1 MLQIINVKK
10 SFGGVHA
17 LRSVDM
23 ELIPGKLTSVIGP
36 NGAGKSSL
44 MNVISG
50 FTKPTAGDV
59 LLDARTLLGLPPH
72 EMCGLGIA
80 RTFQNLQ
87 MFSHMPAWEV
97 AASGCFRLQSASRIS
112 DLLGLPSSRA
122 EMRRSEE
129 RAHEL
134 LDFVAFEQA
143 WRERRAGDLPY
154 GLQRKLEISRALAT
168 SPKWLLLD
176 EPAAGLNTAETA
188 ALGKLLK
195 KISSTGVSLVLIE
208 HDLDLVLEISDEV
221 YVMDAGSVIARG
233 GPAQIREDPKVIAA
247 YIGAD
252 SDE

>member
-1 MLQIINVKK
+1 MLTTVNIKK

-23 ELIPGKLTSVIGP
+23 ELSPGKLTSVIGP

-50 FTKPTAGDV
+50 FTQPTSGEV
-59 LLDARTLLGLPPH
+59 FLDKRRLNGLAPH
-72 EMCGLGIA
+72 EVCKLGIA

-97 AASGCFRLQSASRIS
+97 TATGCFRSQKASRLS
-112 DLLGLPSSRA
+112 DLLGLSSSRN
-122 EMRRSEE
+122 EMQRSEQ
-129 RAHEL
+129 RAAEL
-134 LDFVAFEQA
+134 LDFVELEDT
-143 WRERRAGDLPY
+143 WRNRKAGDLPY

-168 SPKWLLLD
+168 SPAWLLLD

-195 KISSTGVSLVLIE
+195 KISATGVSLVLIE
-208 HDLDLVLEISDEV
+208 HDLDLVLDISDEV
-221 YVMDAGSVIARG
+221 YVMDAGSVISRG
-233 GPAQIREDPKVIAA
+233 KPEEVRNDPKVIAA
-247 YIGAD
+247 YIGTD
-252 SDE
+252 SDD